1 MTVTRVEAGRSP
13 DTYLVTTAGADGD
26 TATIET
32 RHVVLACGG
41 QRAAKRPAIA
51 ERLPPTVHQI
61 HTSEYR
67 SPEALPG
74 GAVLVV
80 GSAQSGVQVTEDLV
94 LAGRTTYLA
103 TSRVGRLRRRY
114 RGRDALDHLV
124 SNGFYDMTPEQLAD
138 PAMKALPIPLISG
151 VGRYGHS
158 VSLQWLAGLGVRLAG
173 RPVDIEG
180 DRVQFDDSLGATIAE
195 GDRTSAMF
203 RDLID
208 RGLEAAGDRL
218 APIEPDPA
226 DDSHPDPLSVH
237 GPASVDMDAD
247 GISTVIWATGY
258 AADFSFVGVPVLDDA
273 GLPIHDRGAAPIPGI
288 HFLGLRWQTKRKSAL
303 ITAADEESGQL
314 AERIAS
320 QSVAG

>member
-1 MTVTRVEAGRSP
+1 
-13 DTYLVTTAGADGD
+13 
-26 TATIET
+26 
-32 RHVVLACGG
+32 
-41 QRAAKRPAIA
+41 
-51 ERLPPTVHQI
+51 
-61 HTSEYR
+61 
-67 SPEALPG
+67 
-74 GAVLVV
+74 
-80 GSAQSGVQVTEDLV
+80 
-94 LAGRTTYLA
+94 
-103 TSRVGRLRRRY
+103 VGRLRRRY

-237 GPASVDMDAD
+237 GRRV
-247 GISTVIWATGY
+247 STWMPTG
-258 AADFSFVGVPVLDDA
+258 SRP
-273 GLPIHDRGAAPIPGI
+273 
-288 HFLGLRWQTKRKSAL
+288 
-303 ITAADEESGQL
+303 
-314 AERIAS
+314 
-320 QSVAG
+320 

>member
-1 MTVTRVEAGRSP
+1 M
-13 DTYLVTTAGADGD
+13 TTAGADGD

-51 ERLPPTVHQI
+51 ERLPATVHQI
-61 HTSEYR
+61 HASEYR

-80 GSAQSGVQVTEDLV
+80 GSAQSGVQIAEDLV
-94 LAGRTTYLA
+94 LAGRTTYLV

-158 VSLQWLAGLGVRLAG
+158 VSLQWLAELGVRLAG

-180 DRVQFDDSLGATIAE
+180 DRVHFDDSLGATIAE

-203 RDLID
+203 RGLID

-226 DDSHPDPLSVH
+226 DEPHPDPLSVR
-237 GPASVDMDAD
+237 GPANVDLDAD

-258 AADFSFVGVPVLDDA
+258 AADYSFVRVPVLSDA
-273 GLPIHDRGAAPIPGI
+273 GLPIHDRGAAPVAGI

-320 QSVAG
+320 QSVAS